1 MKKSARND
9 RTSTLTPTPCRS
21 PGHIGFVLQNKGG
34 HRFSAFSGSRKGVK
48 AEDPRPK
55 GGERS
60 LREISRELAA
70 DISMSAGGRSRLTA
84 SAICWAMS

>member
-1 MKKSARND
+1 MLVRLATNRAARGIQHGPSGGE
-9 RTSTLTPTPCRS
+9 RTAS
-21 PGHIGFVLQNKGG
+21 K
-34 HRFSAFSGSRKGVK
+34 
-48 AEDPRPK
+48 RPK